1 MTDQPAMDEFTYL
14 LPSSWQASWCS
25 RVSARNTGF
34 TISLQFHGFFLLLFM
49 TGAQFPSERSYRL
62 VVTGSALILGIYIGM
77 LFLNLH

>member
-1 MTDQPAMDEFTYL
+1 
-14 LPSSWQASWCS
+14 
-25 RVSARNTGF
+25 
-34 TISLQFHGFFLLLFM
+34 M